1 MRHDY
6 GLASL
11 ISISYN
17 APMDSGAS
25 KWEVGADG
33 FPTDPAHPW
42 NRDRRTAEQFQKD
55 RFRERL
61 AYLER
66 AWHEGQIFA
75 LRDALKEC
83 HKRRQPLTGWL
94 YEAIVGL
101 LSDPDSLR
109 GKRGRLARAKTA
121 AEQNSVHY
129 ERWATVDEL
138 RERREELAEVG
149 YKPTWEAAFQNASE
163 ELRGELGRGTPE
175 AIKASYRL
183 VNGLIKSGKGARLH
197 HSN

>member
-1 MRHDY
+1 
-6 GLASL
+6 
-11 ISISYN
+11 
-17 APMDSGAS
+17 MDSEAP
-25 KWEVGADG
+25 KWEVGVDG

-42 NRDRRTAEQFQKD
+42 NRDRRTSEQFQKD

-61 AYLER
+61 ACLER

-75 LRDALKEC
+75 LRDAVKEC
-83 HKRRQPLTGWL
+83 HKRRQPLPGWL
-94 YEAIVGL
+94 NEGIVGL

-121 AEQNSVHY
+121 AEQNRIHY

-138 RERREELAEVG
+138 RDRREELAEVVG

-163 ELRGELGRGTPE
+163 ELRGGLGRGTPD
-175 AIKASYRL
+175 AIKASYLL
-183 VNGLIKSGKGARLH
+183 VNRLFKSGKGARLY
-197 HSN
+197 HSTE